1 MIEDRNSKGL
11 REGEEIKKK
20 WQEYT
25 EELYKKGLNDP
36 DNYNGAGI
44 YLEPDN
50 LECKVKWAFGTIIK
64 NKASGGDGISVELF
78 QILKDNAVKE
88 LDSVCQQ
95 TWKTQQWPQDWN
107 PKERQCQ
114 KMFKLPHNGTYFTC

>member
-1 MIEDRNSKGL
+1 MGKTRNLVKKIGDTKKTFHAKMGTIKERNGQDL
-11 REGEEIKKK
+11 TEAEEIKKR

-25 EELYKKGLNDP
+25 EKLCKKGLNDP

-64 NKASGGDGISVELF
+64 NKASGGDGISAELL
-78 QILKDNAVKE
+78 QI
-88 LDSVCQQ
+88 
-95 TWKTQQWPQDWN
+95 
-107 PKERQCQ
+107 
-114 KMFKLPHNGTYFTC
+114 